1 MNLCFLHPHP
11 GRWVFGFHK
20 FCSHLLSSFLLHPPP
35 RTFSHLSSYILCH
48 TSRGLPSCILRQT
61 YSLWHTLLHI
71 FYHIF
76 SLTYSVRHLLSD
88 ILYLAS
94 SVRISHLHF
103 AFSFR
108 ICILHL
114 HLASNHTRFTLY
126 LALSNLPFAYRI
138 MSHSNP
144 AQLASTAMQS
154 PRSRLLE
161 LPNEVSI

>member
-108 ICILHL
+108 ICILHQTIHVSHFISLFRICLL
-114 HLASNHTRFTLY
+114 HTESCRTATLSSWLQLPCKVLEADCLSFRTR
-126 LALSNLPFAYRI
+126 
-138 MSHSNP
+138 
-144 AQLASTAMQS
+144 
-154 PRSRLLE
+154 
-161 LPNEVSI
+161 